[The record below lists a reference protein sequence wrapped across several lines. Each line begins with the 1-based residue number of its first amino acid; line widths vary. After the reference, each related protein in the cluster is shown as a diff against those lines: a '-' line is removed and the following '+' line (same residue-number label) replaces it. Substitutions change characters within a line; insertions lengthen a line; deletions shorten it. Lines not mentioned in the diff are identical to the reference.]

1 MEESF
6 NLCHLVLANS
16 GPFGNNFVKDLKT
29 TLIQPAGGAGCHNRV
44 LKVLM
49 YICLLKILLPIDI
62 VISYNGSVEKKAGKA
77 AKWSVL
83 VNVLDRRQVRAT
95 IIKSLT
101 MEPFSSSLRIQRQRN
116 CENTFGPKETGYLWG
131 IWSGWWG
138 NMTWPTKRQMKHWT
152 FSIPAMF

>member
-62 VISYNGSVEKKAGKA
+62 VISYNGSVEKKRGKSGEM
-77 AKWSVL
+77 KCPGECVGSPPSPRD
-83 VNVLDRRQVRAT
+83 NHQESHNGT
-95 IIKSLT
+95 IFI
-101 MEPFSSSLRIQRQRN
+101 IIA
-116 CENTFGPKETGYLWG
+116 NTK
-131 IWSGWWG
+131 
-138 NMTWPTKRQMKHWT
+138 TKKL
-152 FSIPAMF
+152 

>member
-49 YICLLKILLPIDI
+49 YVCLLKILLPIDI
-62 VISYNGSVEKKAGKA
+62 VISYNGSVEKNAGKA
-77 AKWSVL
+77 AK
-83 VNVLDRRQVRAT
+83 
-95 IIKSLT
+95 
-101 MEPFSSSLRIQRQRN
+101 
-116 CENTFGPKETGYLWG
+116 
-131 IWSGWWG
+131 
-138 NMTWPTKRQMKHWT
+138 
-152 FSIPAMF
+152 

>member
-101 MEPFSSSLRIQRQRN
+101 MELFITIAITKTKKHLRPQRAII
-116 CENTFGPKETGYLWG
+116 ETGYLWG